1 MRFGQIGKQ
10 SGRALFQNV
19 QHQLEAGCSSIVR
32 IGDMVV
38 NTATAEI
45 RHQTDLGHQPLRSEP
60 VLAAALDW
68 QSPCR

>member
-32 IGDMVV
+32 IG
-38 NTATAEI
+38 EHG
-45 RHQTDLGHQPLRSEP
+45 REYRY
-60 VLAAALDW
+60 
-68 QSPCR
+68 C